1 MQQCTETSLMKTC
14 SRVDLRLG
22 QRFIFQQDNHPKH
35 TDKITKEWLRDNSV
49 KVLEWPSQSPDLNLM
64 ELERSCKE
72 EWEKLPKNRCAKL
85 VASHLGLP
93 SFHSIFRRIATQN
106 MPKTSPIA
114 FFWGGGGGGGYTFLA
129 RFHWFNLHF
138 RG

>member
-14 SRVDLRLG
+14 LRVDLRLR
-22 QRFIFQQDNHPKH
+22 QRFIFHQDNHPKP
-35 TDKITKEWLRDNSV
+35 TAKTKEWLWGNSV
-49 KVLEWPSQSPDLNLM
+49 NVLEWLSQSTDLNLM

-85 VASHLGLP
+85 VASYLGLP
-93 SFHSIFRRIATQN
+93 SFPNIPRRITTQN

-114 FFWGGGGGGGYTFLA
+114 F
-129 RFHWFNLHF
+129 
-138 RG
+138 